1 MTLLFSPIPYLP
13 ALQEFTPFETGLSF
27 FPPSSFALWE
37 PEALAEG
44 LPSWSG
50 LSFGKE
56 SQRGSKE
63 ADGGSHQ
70 LPPPHRESDPHWP
83 QLSHPISRSLPP
95 LANSQD
101 PCRGPGD
108 QTTAQDTKGRGFLGA
123 SGIHNPKRVLAGTM
137 HRPSLPGHKAR
148 AGGPRGKE

>member
-1 MTLLFSPIPYLP
+1 MTLLFSPIPYSP
-13 ALQEFTPFETGLSF
+13 ALQESTPFETGLSC
-27 FPPSSFALWE
+27 FPHLLLLSASQNALV
-37 PEALAEG
+37 EG

-50 LSFGKE
+50 LSFGEE

-83 QLSHPISRSLPP
+83 QLSHPISRSLPS

-137 HRPSLPGHKAR
+137 HRPSFSGHKAR
-148 AGGPRGKE
+148 ARWPA